1 WAWDDSSYSLLRLVL
16 TIESSFIGSILLM
29 HQHRQSEKDR
39 RIIHQ
44 DFVLDILIRKDLKE
58 LKPLIKELHEKLNKE
73 QGNK

>member
-1 WAWDDSSYSLLRLVL
+1 
-16 TIESSFIGSILLM
+16 M